1 MDRGNEGANFPLD
14 SALVFLR
21 LVDVFPPCPTLLPNT
36 LKNAEEGGWGNVRS
50 SIKPKNM
57 DGNIALKRQVSD
69 FQLTAIRGCVG
80 LIVTILICA
89 LSVAWTCG
97 FFASHLVILSQFQED
112 AFYYGFVYTV
122 FFWLNIGVFYNMVEF
137 LLWRFRM
144 RSDFVPKI
152 PPSELN
158 DEWTIISKEEWLGG
172 VKVQLFLW
180 IPLWFFFVS
189 WIFSHHAQRF
199 CSIP

>member
-1 MDRGNEGANFPLD
+1 
-14 SALVFLR
+14 
-21 LVDVFPPCPTLLPNT
+21 
-36 LKNAEEGGWGNVRS
+36 
-50 SIKPKNM
+50 M

-80 LIVTILICA
+80 LIVTILIYA

-112 AFYYGFVYTV
+112 AFYYGFVYTI
-122 FFWLNIGVFYNMVEF
+122 FFWLNIGVFYNIVEF

-158 DEWTIISKEEWLGG
+158 DEWTIISKKEWLGG